1 MAFLERWFGKDKT
14 KNQAKER
21 LQLVLIHDRTDLAPE
36 LLEQLRAELIKV
48 ICNYLEVDDERIEL
62 GLEKEDCAVALVANI
77 PVKNVKR
84 YLSSAK

>member
-62 GLEKEDCAVALVANI
+62 GLEKEDRAVALVANI
-77 PVKNVKR
+77 SVKNVKR

>member
-36 LLEQLRAELIKV
+36 LLEQLRSELIKV

-62 GLEKEDCAVALVANI
+62 GLEKEDRAVALVANI

>member
-1 MAFLERWFGKDKT
+1 
-14 KNQAKER
+14 
-21 LQLVLIHDRTDLAPE
+21 
-36 LLEQLRAELIKV
+36 LEQLRAELIKV

-62 GLEKEDCAVALVANI
+62 GLEKEDRAVALVANI

>member
-62 GLEKEDCAVALVANI
+62 GLEKEDRAVALVANI